1 MTKNKGSRT
10 RKVRGGAWFG
20 LLSDD
25 PCKKIAKAK
34 ADLEMAEAEAK
45 MKGLDCSAIQPVKTW
60 SETFGIA
67 KAEPKTA
74 TTEQKPVVEPLNEAP
89 KSVGGG
95 RKKKRRGSRKTRKH

>member
-1 MTKNKGSRT
+1 MTKKRGSRT

-60 SETFGIA
+60 SETFGMA
-67 KAEPKTA
+67 KTEPKT
-74 TTEQKPVVEPLNEAP
+74 VVNPLNEPA
-89 KSVGGG
+89 KSVGG
-95 RKKKRRGSRKTRKH
+95 RKKKRRGSQKTRKH